1 MEKSQEPMDYE
12 SAKKILDSCNSSLQ
26 IDAAIEY
33 FNLYIVKCKGTLSD
47 EDINEMNENFNLLV
61 SVKML
66 ELNPGM

>member
-12 SAKKILDSCNSSLQ
+12 RAKKILDSCNSSLQ

-33 FNLYIVKCKGTLSD
+33 FNLYIVKCKDTLSD

-66 ELNPGM
+66 ELNPGI

>member
-12 SAKKILDSCNSSLQ
+12 RAKKILDSCNTSVQ

-33 FNLYIVKCKGTLSD
+33 FNLYISKCKDTSSD
-47 EDINEMNENFNLLV
+47 EAINEMNEDFSLLV

>member
-12 SAKKILDSCNSSLQ
+12 RAKKILDSCNSSLQ

-66 ELNPGM
+66 ELNPGI

>member
-1 MEKSQEPMDYE
+1 MDYE
-12 SAKKILDSCNSSLQ
+12 RVKKILDSCNTSVQ

-33 FNLYIVKCKGTLSD
+33 FNLYITKCKSTSSD
-47 EDINEMNENFNLLV
+47 EVINQMNEDFNLLV

>member
-12 SAKKILDSCNSSLQ
+12 RAKKILDSCNTSVQ

-33 FNLYIVKCKGTLSD
+33 FNLYISKCKDTASD
-47 EDINEMNENFNLLV
+47 EAINEMNEDFSLLV

-66 ELNPGM
+66 ELNPGI